1 MTDQLHDVLTR
12 MADRSEP
19 PAFDPTLWSRA
30 RRSRRRTEVVAAS
43 ASGLAVLALVTAAG
57 VVGMRIDRADP
68 PSDEPHPAP
77 GIPSEV
83 RGVVRDGG
91 LPLERDLAVGPASV
105 AIANPSDAF
114 VVTAADGEYHR
125 LDLPG
130 FDASI
135 YDDEQV
141 RRTGMVGLSLSPD
154 GLKLAYGWHAPLP
167 DETGQQHG
175 FVPSGVRIL
184 DLQTG
189 RTEAV
194 PEDRPPPGEFGAAIQ
209 NQDFPWGRVPY
220 GLRWSADGRF
230 LTYDLV
236 WAAAPVEGRVA
247 EHWGNGLDEAYD
259 HANWAA
265 GMSVYDTAT
274 GRRFDPEETRLDPT
288 SRFWLSTFWR
298 DGWPQMVSDDG
309 ALARVDV
316 NNALALASLGRRI
329 STVQHLPGGPQND
342 VYTVGLFDGRQRA
355 FLESRAPSQSLLAV
369 DLRTGE
375 RQRFRLD
382 IEPCRIDLLAWVG
395 EDLVLAEVHRAEG
408 PGAWA
413 EEGNL
418 TVLDVSDPE
427 VESNLAATLDAAG
440 AESTFSFATGYATA
454 ELPTRDVAESE
465 GPVTAASGDGAPG
478 ARWLVGGVAGGLL
491 AAALVVGLLR
501 RRVRPY

>member
-1 MTDQLHDVLTR
+1 M
-12 MADRSEP
+12 
-19 PAFDPTLWSRA
+19 
-30 RRSRRRTEVVAAS
+30 
-43 ASGLAVLALVTAAG
+43 
-57 VVGMRIDRADP
+57 
-68 PSDEPHPAP
+68 
-77 GIPSEV
+77 
-83 RGVVRDGG
+83 
-91 LPLERDLAVGPASV
+91 
-105 AIANPSDAF
+105 
-114 VVTAADGEYHR
+114 
-125 LDLPG
+125 
-130 FDASI
+130 
-135 YDDEQV
+135 
-141 RRTGMVGLSLSPD
+141 
-154 GLKLAYGWHAPLP
+154 
-167 DETGQQHG
+167 
-175 FVPSGVRIL
+175 
-184 DLQTG
+184 
-189 RTEAV
+189 
-194 PEDRPPPGEFGAAIQ
+194 
-209 NQDFPWGRVPY
+209 
-220 GLRWSADGRF
+220 
-230 LTYDLV
+230 
-236 WAAAPVEGRVA
+236 
-247 EHWGNGLDEAYD
+247 
-259 HANWAA
+259 
-265 GMSVYDTAT
+265 
-274 GRRFDPEETRLDPT
+274 
-288 SRFWLSTFWR
+288 
-298 DGWPQMVSDDG
+298 DG